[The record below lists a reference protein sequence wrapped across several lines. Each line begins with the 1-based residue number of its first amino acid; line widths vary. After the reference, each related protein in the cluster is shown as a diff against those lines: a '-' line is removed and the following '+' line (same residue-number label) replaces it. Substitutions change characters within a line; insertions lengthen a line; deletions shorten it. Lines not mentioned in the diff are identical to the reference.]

1 MMCGKSMAHI
11 QTSPHTF
18 ISPLKSA
25 AQKINFSH
33 QDAEAHPDL
42 KLKGAVIWNPVLLP
56 VPC

>member
-1 MMCGKSMAHI
+1 MMCGKSVAHI
-11 QTSPHTF
+11 QTSPHIF

-25 AQKINFSH
+25 AQKIIFSS

-42 KLKGAVIWNPVLLP
+42 KLKGAVIRNPMFLP

>member
-25 AQKINFSH
+25 AQKINFSGE
-33 QDAEAHPDL
+33 DAEAHPDL
-42 KLKGAVIWNPVLLP
+42 KLKGAVIWNSVLLP